1 MSRWGR
7 DSGRGSVPRY
17 ATRFFSRYDTYRTD
31 RIDPSV
37 CLATIPKYRIERS
50 LRFGIFRYSVR
61 TYNNTLR
68 TIRTC
73 REVTPHSRDHHG
85 TYALTPET
93 TAEHMPSLRRPPR
106 KICPHSR
113 DHRGNVRISTYWGSC
128 LKNLVPRAT
137 CHVGRRYSPLA
148 TAQNHHPWRWTRSLS
163 TKRY

>member
-1 MSRWGR
+1 MTHSIGIFDR

-68 TIRTC
+68 TIRNCTC
-73 REVTPHSRDHHG
+73 REVTYNTTVRTSDSEKLTQLEVNFSESEVRN
-85 TYALTPET
+85 ALHTV
-93 TAEHMPSLRRPPR
+93 H
-106 KICPHSR
+106 
-113 DHRGNVRISTYWGSC
+113 
-128 LKNLVPRAT
+128 
-137 CHVGRRYSPLA
+137 
-148 TAQNHHPWRWTRSLS
+148 
-163 TKRY
+163 